1 MNKVVN
7 FYKRN
12 LKEILRDPIIY
23 IFCIGFPIAMFLL
36 FYIINKFS
44 NGNTPTF
51 EVLSLL
57 PGIIVFSYSF
67 VMLTLAIIVSKD
79 KQTFFL
85 KRLYSSPMKS
95 YHFILGYFLVG
106 LFIGLLQ
113 TLVCVITGFIISLI
127 ANVGNVGFVSIGN
140 ILLLIIA
147 QLPILITNIF
157 LGILFGTIFND
168 KSAPGICSV
177 FISLAGILGGCW
189 MPVETMGGFETFC
202 RFLPFYPSVYIGRII
217 TNSKNALGITYSFN
231 NVAGLGLIPI
241 ILFLISSIILTIIAF
256 KKNMVSDK

>member
-1 MNKVVN
+1 MNKVLN

-12 LKEILRDPIIY
+12 LKEVLRDPIIY
-23 IFCIGFPIAMFLL
+23 IFCLGFPIVMFLL
-36 FYIINKFS
+36 FFVINKFS
-44 NGNTPTF
+44 SGNTPIF

-57 PGIIVFSYSF
+57 PGIMVFSYSF

-106 LFIGLLQ
+106 LFIGVLQ
-113 TLVCVITGFIISLI
+113 TVVCVIAGLLISLI
-127 ANVGNVGFVSIGN
+127 SNMGFIPIGN
-140 ILLLIIA
+140 ILLLIIT

-189 MPVETMGGFETFC
+189 MPIETMGGFGTFC
-202 RFLPFYPSVYIGRII
+202 RFLPFYPSVYIGRVT
-217 TNSKNALGITYSFN
+217 TNAISALGVPYMFDT
-231 NVAGLGLIPI
+231 VAYWGLIPI
-241 ILFLISSIILTIIAF
+241 FVFMIASIILTIVVF
-256 KKNMVSDK
+256 NKNMESDK

>member
-1 MNKVVN
+1 MNKVIN

-12 LKEILRDPIIY
+12 LKEILRDPVVY
-23 IFCIGFPIAMFLL
+23 IFCLGFPVAMFVL
-36 FYIINKFS
+36 FYLINKFS
-44 NGNTPTF
+44 NGHTPTF

-95 YHFILGYFLVG
+95 YDFILGYFLVG
-106 LFIGLLQ
+106 LFTGLLQ
-113 TLVCVITGFIISLI
+113 TLVCIITGFIIALI
-127 ANVGNVGFVSIGN
+127 SGVNFISVGSIF
-140 ILLLIIA
+140 LLILA

-157 LGILFGTIFND
+157 LGIVFGTIFND
-168 KSAPGICSV
+168 KTAPGICSI

-189 MPVETMGGFETFC
+189 MPIETMGGFETFC
-202 RFLPFYPSVYIGRII
+202 RFLPFYPSVYVGRII
-217 TNSKNALGITYSFN
+217 TNTTNALGSTYSFD
-231 NVAGLGLIPI
+231 NVAGLGLITI
-241 ILFLISSIILTIIAF
+241 NAFMFASIILTTLIF
-256 KKNMVSDK
+256 KKNMINDN

>member
-1 MNKVVN
+1 MNKVIN

-12 LKEILRDPIIY
+12 LKELLRDPIIY
-23 IFCIGFPIAMFLL
+23 IFCLGFPIAMFLL
-36 FYIINKFS
+36 FYIINNFS

-95 YHFILGYFLVG
+95 YHFIFGYFLVG

-113 TLVCVITGFIISLI
+113 TIICIITGFFISLI
-127 ANVGNVGFVSIGN
+127 SNVGFISIGK
-140 ILLLIIA
+140 ILLLIVA
-147 QLPILITNIF
+147 KLPILITNIF
-157 LGILFGTIFND
+157 LGILFGTILND

-177 FISLAGILGGCW
+177 FISLSGILGGCW
-189 MPVETMGGFETFC
+189 MPVETMGAFETFC

-217 TNSKNALGITYSFN
+217 TNSTNALGITYSFT
-231 NVAGLGLIPI
+231 NVAILGLIPI
-241 ILFLISSIILTIIAF
+241 VLFMILSILLTVIAF
-256 KKNMVSDK
+256 KKNMVSDN

>member
-1 MNKVVN
+1 MNKIIN

-23 IFCIGFPIAMFLL
+23 IFCLGFPIAMFLL
-36 FYIINKFS
+36 FHVINKYS
-44 NGNTPTF
+44 NGNTATF
-51 EVLSLL
+51 EILSLL

-95 YHFILGYFLVG
+95 YHFIAGYSLVG

-113 TLVCVITGFIISLI
+113 TLVCILTGFIFSLI
-127 ANVGNVGFVSIGN
+127 SNIGFISIGN

-147 QLPILITNIF
+147 QLPVLITNIF
-157 LGILFGTIFND
+157 LGVLFGTIFND
-168 KSAPGICSV
+168 KSATGICSV

-189 MPVETMGGFETFC
+189 MPIETMGAFESFC

-217 TNSKNALGITYSFN
+217 TKATNALGILYTFDS
-231 NVAGLGLIPI
+231 VAILGLIPI
-241 ILFLISSIILTIIAF
+241 FIFMISSILLTIFAF
-256 KKNMVSDK
+256 KKNMVNDK

>member
-1 MNKVVN
+1 MNKVIN

-23 IFCIGFPIAMFLL
+23 IFCLGFPIAMFLL
-36 FYIINKFS
+36 FYIINKYS
-44 NGNTPTF
+44 NGNTATF
-51 EVLSLL
+51 EILSLL

-95 YHFILGYFLVG
+95 YHFILGYSLVG

-113 TLVCVITGFIISLI
+113 TFVCIITGFIIALI
-127 ANVGNVGFVSIGN
+127 SNIGFISIGN

-189 MPVETMGGFETFC
+189 MPIETMGAFESFC
-202 RFLPFYPSVYIGRII
+202 KFLPFYPSVYIGRII
-217 TNSKNALGITYSFN
+217 TKATNALGILYTFDS
-231 NVAGLGLIPI
+231 VAIGGLIPI
-241 ILFLISSIILTIIAF
+241 FIFMISSIILTIFAF
-256 KKNMVSDK
+256 KKNMVNDK

>member
-1 MNKVVN
+1 MNKVLN

-23 IFCIGFPIAMFLL
+23 IFCLGFPVTMFLL

-44 NGNTPTF
+44 NGHTSTF

-67 VMLTLAIIVSKD
+67 VMLTLAIVVSKD

-113 TLVCVITGFIISLI
+113 TLFCIITGFIISLFS
-127 ANVGNVGFVSIGN
+127 NTGFISLGSV
-140 ILLLIIA
+140 LLLIVS
-147 QLPILITNIF
+147 QLPILIINIF
-157 LGILFGTIFND
+157 LGILFGTILND

-177 FISLAGILGGCW
+177 FISLSGILGGCW
-189 MPVETMGGFETFC
+189 MPVETMGGFGTFC

-217 TNSKNALGITYSFN
+217 TNAVDALGNIYLFDS
-231 NVAGLGLIPI
+231 VAGLGLITI
-241 ILFLISSIILTIIAF
+241 IAFMVASIILTIVAF
-256 KKNMVSDK
+256 KKNMTSDK

>member
-1 MNKVVN
+1 MNKVIN

-12 LKEILRDPIIY
+12 LKEILRDPVVY
-23 IFCIGFPIAMFLL
+23 IFCLGFPVAMFVL
-36 FYIINKFS
+36 FYLINKFS
-44 NGNTPTF
+44 NGHTPTF

-95 YHFILGYFLVG
+95 YDFILGYFLVG
-106 LFIGLLQ
+106 LFTGLLQ
-113 TLVCVITGFIISLI
+113 TLVCIITGFIIALI
-127 ANVGNVGFVSIGN
+127 SGVNFISVGSIF
-140 ILLLIIA
+140 LLILA

-157 LGILFGTIFND
+157 LGIVFGTIFND
-168 KSAPGICSV
+168 KTAPGICSI

-189 MPVETMGGFETFC
+189 MPIETMGGFETFC
-202 RFLPFYPSVYIGRII
+202 RFLPFYPSVYVGRII
-217 TNSKNALGITYSFN
+217 TNATNALGSTYSFD
-231 NVAGLGLIPI
+231 NVAGLGLIT
-241 ILFLISSIILTIIAF
+241 ISAFMFASIILTTLIF
-256 KKNMVSDK
+256 KKNMINDN

>member
-1 MNKVVN
+1 MNKVAN

-12 LKEILRDPIIY
+12 LKEILRDPIMY
-23 IFCIGFPIAMFLL
+23 IFCIGFPVAMFLL

-51 EVLSLL
+51 EVSSLL
-57 PGIIVFSYSF
+57 PGIVVFSYSF

-106 LFIGLLQ
+106 LFVGLLQ
-113 TLVCVITGFIISLI
+113 TLVCVVTGFAISLL
-127 ANVGNVGFVSIGN
+127 ANVDFVSIGN
-140 ILLLIIA
+140 ILLLIVA
-147 QLPILITNIF
+147 QLPILVTNIF

-189 MPVETMGGFETFC
+189 MPIETMGAFETFC

-217 TNSKNALGITYSFN
+217 TKATNALGIAYSFN
-231 NVAGLGLIPI
+231 NVAGLGLVSIT
-241 ILFLISSIILTIIAF
+241 LFMIASMIFTSVAF

>member
-12 LKEILRDPIIY
+12 LKELLRDPIIY
-23 IFCIGFPIAMFLL
+23 IFSLGFPIAMFLL

-44 NGNTPTF
+44 NGQTPTF

-79 KQTFFL
+79 RLTFFL

-95 YHFILGYFLVG
+95 YHFISGYFLVG

-113 TLVCVITGFIISLI
+113 TMVCVITGLIISLI
-127 ANVGNVGFVSIGN
+127 SNVGFISIGN

-189 MPVETMGGFETFC
+189 MPIETMGAFESFC

-217 TNSKNALGITYSFN
+217 TNSTNALGTQYIFDS
-231 NVAGLGLIPI
+231 VASLGLIPI
-241 ILFLISSIILTIIAF
+241 FIFMIASIILTIFAF

>member
-1 MNKVVN
+1 MNRLLN
-7 FYKRN
+7 FTKRN
-12 LKEILRDPIIY
+12 LKEIFRDPIIY
-23 IFCIGFPIAMFLL
+23 IFCIAFPIIMLVIFQFLGNVGEEKTSMFEL
-36 FYIINKFS
+36 
-44 NGNTPTF
+44 
-51 EVLSLL
+51 LSLL

-67 VMLTLAIIVSKD
+67 VMLVMALLVSKD
-79 KQTFFL
+79 RETFFL

-113 TLVCVITGFIISLI
+113 TFVCVITGFIISLI
-127 ANVGNVGFVSIGN
+127 ANVGFVSIGN

-189 MPVETMGGFETFC
+189 MPIETMGGFETFC

>member
-1 MNKVVN
+1 MNKVKN

-12 LKEILRDPIIY
+12 LKEVLRDPIIY
-23 IFCIGFPIAMFLL
+23 IFCLGFPIAMFLL
-36 FYIINKFS
+36 FYIINKSS

-57 PGIIVFSYSF
+57 PGLTVFSYSF

-79 KQTFFL
+79 RQTFFL

-95 YHFILGYFLVG
+95 YHFILGYSLVG
-106 LFIGLLQ
+106 LFTGLLQ
-113 TLVCVITGFIISLI
+113 TAVCIITGFIISI
-127 ANVGNVGFVSIGN
+127 ISEVGFIAVGD
-140 ILLLIIA
+140 ILLLVIA

-157 LGILFGTIFND
+157 LGILFGVVFND

-177 FISLAGILGGCW
+177 FISLSGILGGCW
-189 MPVETMGGFETFC
+189 MPIETMGAFETFC

-217 TNSKNALGITYSFN
+217 TGSTNALGIRYAFDS
-231 NVAGLGLIPI
+231 VAGLGLIPI
-241 ILFLISSIILTIIAF
+241 ILFVVVSIFLTAF
-256 KKNMVSDK
+256 AFRKNMVSDN

>member
-23 IFCIGFPIAMFLL
+23 IFCLGFPIAMFLL

-44 NGNTPTF
+44 NGHTPTF

-95 YHFILGYFLVG
+95 YHFIL
-106 LFIGLLQ
+106 
-113 TLVCVITGFIISLI
+113 
-127 ANVGNVGFVSIGN
+127 
-140 ILLLIIA
+140 
-147 QLPILITNIF
+147 
-157 LGILFGTIFND
+157 
-168 KSAPGICSV
+168 
-177 FISLAGILGGCW
+177 
-189 MPVETMGGFETFC
+189 
-202 RFLPFYPSVYIGRII
+202 
-217 TNSKNALGITYSFN
+217 
-231 NVAGLGLIPI
+231 
-241 ILFLISSIILTIIAF
+241 
-256 KKNMVSDK
+256 

>member
-1 MNKVVN
+1 MNKVIN

-12 LKEILRDPIIY
+12 LKELLRDPIIY
-23 IFCIGFPIAMFLL
+23 IFCLGFPIAMFLL

-44 NGNTPTF
+44 NGHTPTF

-106 LFIGLLQ
+106 LFIGVLQ
-113 TLVCVITGFIISLI
+113 TIICISTGFIISLI
-127 ANVGNVGFVSIGN
+127 SNVGFISIGKMHHV
-140 ILLLIIA
+140 LV
-147 QLPILITNIF
+147 QTFITNIVVYMTS
-157 LGILFGTIFND
+157 LILYLCGVWT
-168 KSAPGICSV
+168 PT
-177 FISLAGILGGCW
+177 L
-189 MPVETMGGFETFC
+189 
-202 RFLPFYPSVYIGRII
+202 
-217 TNSKNALGITYSFN
+217 NS
-231 NVAGLGLIPI
+231 I
-241 ILFLISSIILTIIAF
+241 ILLFNLGVIISSIYTITVYIIENKRSKRF
-256 KKNMVSDK
+256 K